1 MPIYRLIDELIFP
14 PVSGAEDG
22 IVAVGGDLSPERLI
36 LAYRQGIFPWFN
48 EEEPIVWWSPDPRFV
63 LFPEKLHVPKSMN
76 RVLNQKV
83 FRVTY
88 NEDFEGVIT
97 HCKKTPRKGQQG
109 TWITEEM
116 KAAYIQLHQLGYAK
130 SVEVWKEG
138 ELVGGMYGVD
148 LGGIFCGESMFS
160 KVSNASKVALIT
172 FMQKFEKEGGR
183 LFDCQVHS
191 DHLVTL
197 GAEEIP
203 REEFMMYVE
212 TA

>member
-160 KVSNASKVALIT
+160 KVSNASKVAPIT

>member
-116 KAAYIQLHQLGYAK
+116 KAAYIQLHQLGHAK
-130 SVEVWKEG
+130 SVEVWKED